1 MVELSQIKRERAADS
16 IYEALRHAI
25 LNHVFQSGERLD
37 VRLLARKFDVSA
49 TPVKS
54 AIQMLVTVGLVEIKP
69 RSGTFVA
76 RLTARDVAET
86 FDLRRALECLAAE
99 SAVHNV
105 TDNALRHLS
114 DLIDKMR
121 GSLRTEDHSK
131 YNTDFHRTLIRLSG
145 NHKLLGVYDALHA
158 HIRIARIHSSQES
171 WHARLPYEQEE
182 HVEIL
187 DALRKRDAPGMIR
200 ALTKHINRAKEVLL
214 ESLKGQKHER
224 RADGRSFSDTRDDLQ
239 R

>member
-1 MVELSQIKRERAADS
+1 MERHSRVGREEQQTVAGLSQIKRERAADS

-37 VRLLARKFDVSA
+37 VQSLARKFDVSP

-105 TDNALRHLS
+105 TDNAVRHLS
-114 DLIDKMR
+114 DLIDKMH
-121 GSLRTEDHSK
+121 GSLRTEDHIK
-131 YNTDFHRTLIRLSG
+131 YNTEFHRTLIGLSG
-145 NHKLLGVYDALHA
+145 NHKLLRVYDELHA

-171 WHARLPYEQEE
+171 WHARLAYEQEE

-187 DALRKRDAPGMIR
+187 DALRKRDAPEMIR
-200 ALTKHINRAKEVLL
+200 ALTKHMNRAKEVLL
-214 ESLKGQKHER
+214 ESLKGQK
-224 RADGRSFSDTRDDLQ
+224 Q
-239 R
+239 